1 MNWLDTGVLLIYF
14 LVLIVIGI
22 IGTRKVRTSEEYV
35 LAGRNLG
42 LIVYCS
48 CLVAVIIGGAAT
60 IGAARLGY
68 EHGISGMW
76 FVVMLGL
83 GIMVL
88 GLFFSGAFNR
98 LKVTTISELLG
109 LKYGK
114 QTRLLSAVVAVIY
127 TIMVTVTQVIGMGT
141 IIHAILGWQLTTS
154 MIVGGGI
161 VIFYTLLGGMWS
173 VTMTDVIQFVIM
185 TVGIFF
191 VMLPMSLSHVGGF
204 SALLSKVPAAH
215 LDWTHIGG
223 TQIFQYFLL
232 YCLGMVVS
240 QDIWQRVFT
249 ARSASVSRKG
259 ALFAG
264 FYSIAWAIAL
274 SLIGMCALVSLPDLK
289 QPQDAFAAMA
299 SGILPSGL
307 LGLVLAA
314 VCAALMSNASGSLLA
329 SSTLL
334 TNDILIR
341 FLFKGAGD
349 RKYIWIS
356 KSATLSL
363 GALAIVFAIWIQDVL
378 VALDVAYAILSG
390 AIFIPV
396 VMGIF
401 WKRATPKA
409 GFSAVIGGTAVVI
422 GGLAVLGIT
431 STDPIMY
438 GMAASLIIMVVVS
451 LLDKS
456 RPLHETSQP
465 AEQQMQS

>member
-1 MNWLDTGVLLIYF
+1 MNWLDTGVLLVYF
-14 LVLIVIGI
+14 LVLIIIGI
-22 IGTRKVRTSEEYV
+22 LGTKKVRTSEEYV

-42 LIVYCS
+42 LLVYCS

-60 IGAARLGY
+60 IGTARLGY

-76 FVVMLGL
+76 FVAMLGL

-109 LKYGK
+109 LKYGE

-127 TIMVTVTQVIGMGT
+127 TVMVTVTQVIGMGA
-141 IIHAILGWQLTTS
+141 IIHAILGWELTTS

-185 TVGIFF
+185 TAGVFF
-191 VMLPMSLSHVGGF
+191 VMLPLSLAHVGGF
-204 SALLSKVPAAH
+204 SALLDKVPATH

-223 TQIFQYFLL
+223 AQIFQYFLL

-249 ARSASVSRKG
+249 ARSASVSRTG

-274 SLIGMCALVSLPDLK
+274 SLIGMCTLVSLPALK
-289 QPQDAFAAMA
+289 QPQDAFAEMA
-299 SGILPSGL
+299 SGILPPGL

-334 TNDILIR
+334 ANDILLR
-341 FLFKGAGD
+341 FLFKGADD

-356 KSATLSL
+356 KLATLSL
-363 GALAIVFAIWIQDVL
+363 GALAIIFAIWIQDVL

-390 AIFIPV
+390 SDLRSGGPGHLLEKSHPQGRLF
-396 VMGIF
+396 GGHRRHGGRDR
-401 WKRATPKA
+401 RA
-409 GFSAVIGGTAVVI
+409 GRFGHH
-422 GGLAVLGIT
+422 
-431 STDPIMY
+431 
-438 GMAASLIIMVVVS
+438 
-451 LLDKS
+451 
-456 RPLHETSQP
+456 LHRSHHVRHGRQP
-465 AEQQMQS
+465 DHHGRRFAL

>member
-1 MNWLDTGVLLIYF
+1 MNLWDTGVLLLYF
-14 LVLIVIGI
+14 LILIGI
-22 IGTRKVRTSEEYV
+22 GMIGTRKVNTPEEYV

-42 LIVYCS
+42 LVIYCS

-76 FVVMLGL
+76 FVVMLGF
-83 GIMVL
+83 GIMLL

-109 LKYGK
+109 LKYGD
-114 QTRLLSAVVAVIY
+114 QTRLISAGVAVIY
-127 TIMVTVTQVIGMGT
+127 TIMVTVTQVIGMGS
-141 IIHAILGWQLTTS
+141 IIHAILGWELTTS

-185 TVGIFF
+185 TVGVFF
-191 VMLPMSLSHVGGF
+191 VMLPRSLSHVGGF
-204 SALLSKVPAAH
+204 SALINQVPATH
-215 LDWTHIGG
+215 LDVTHIGG

-249 ARSASVSRKG
+249 ARTATVSRTG
-259 ALFAG
+259 AVFAG
-264 FYSIAWAIAL
+264 AYSIAWAIAL
-274 SLIGMCALVSLPDLK
+274 SLIGMCALVALPALE

-299 SGILPSGL
+299 SDILPPGL

-334 TNDILIR
+334 TNDILVR
-341 FLFKGAGD
+341 FLFRDADD

-356 KSATLSL
+356 KASTLFL
-363 GALAIVFAIWIQDVL
+363 GALAITFAIWIQDVL

-396 VMGIF
+396 VLGIF
-401 WKRATPKA
+401 WKKATPKA
-409 GFSAVIGGTAVVI
+409 GFSAVIGGTVVVI
-422 GGLAVLGIT
+422 GGLALLDIT

-438 GMAASLIIMVVVS
+438 GMAASLIIMVSVS
-451 LLDKS
+451 LLDK
-456 RPLHETSQP
+456 RLARQP
-465 AEQQMQS
+465 RASEQQTQL